1 MKNSISGHFFEFV
14 VKSQIFP
21 IVWIARSSKNRSCSQ
36 PIEVGKSG
44 LFLVRPARSAP
55 AVRVVLSAFLVGLT
69 LFFGADSDTQLEGAR
84 QP

>member
-21 IVWIARSSKNRSCSQ
+21 MVGKYERSKNRSSGQ

-44 LFLVRPARSAP
+44 LCLVRPARSAP
-55 AVRVVLSAFLVGLT
+55 AVRVFLSAFLVGFRFFLGPTVT
-69 LFFGADSDTQLEGAR
+69 LN
-84 QP
+84 